1 MNILLNT
8 DSLAF
13 YIGQDFTLTDEGVIL
28 SNGMINTDN
37 NSSNC
42 SVVDTNPPSPAIDFA
57 WKWNGSSW
65 EVYDQEAI
73 DAYYAGIAAQEA
85 QANKQKAIALLA
97 ATDWTTIGDIGNPNL
112 SNPYLANQGE
122 FITYRNQVRQYAVY
136 PTPGTIDWPTLPQEN
151 WQRVQVSK

>member
-1 MNILLNT
+1 MKIILNN
-8 DSLAF
+8 DSVAF
-13 YIGQDFTLTDEGVIL
+13 YIGMTFDLTDTGVYFD
-28 SNGMINTDN
+28 NGGSNTDYTTAN
-37 NSSNC
+37 ASTIET
-42 SVVDTNPPSPAIDFA
+42 DAPTPAIDFA

-65 EVYDQEAI
+65 EVYDQAAI
-73 DAYYAGIAAQEA
+73 DAYYANIAAQEA

-122 FITYRNQVRQYAVY
+122 FITYRNQVRQYAIY
-136 PTPGTIDWPTLPQEN
+136 PTPGNIDWPTLPAEN